1 MKQVSVLLGIAML
14 LALAAGCTQP
24 AQSPPASITATIP
37 SLVPSKP
44 VQMETPV
51 LTKTPSVSDNT
62 VTIGKIF
69 DPMNITVKAG
79 STVRWVN
86 LDSTEDP
93 ALYNPTHR
101 IQFADKTT
109 SPVLS
114 PSQSWSLIFRSPGV
128 FEYSDIVHTNMNGAV
143 IVE

>member
-1 MKQVSVLLGIAML
+1 MKQVPVLLCIAIL
-14 LALAAGCTQP
+14 FAIAAGCFQT
-24 AQSPPASITATIP
+24 AQSPPAAITTTISTLASTQP
-37 SLVPSKP
+37 
-44 VQMETPV
+44 MGTATPV
-51 LTKTPSVSDNT
+51 LTKTASVSDNT
-62 VTIGKIF
+62 VSVGKTF
-69 DPMNITVKAG
+69 EPVTITVKAG

-86 LDSTEDP
+86 TDSTEDP

-114 PSQSWSLIFRSPGV
+114 SSQSWSFIFRSPGV
-128 FEYSDIVHTNMNGAV
+128 FNYTDMVHSDLQGTV

>member
-1 MKQVSVLLGIAML
+1 MKQVPVLLGIAIL
-14 LALAAGCTQP
+14 LAIAAGCFQP
-24 AQSPPASITATIP
+24 AQSPPAAITTTAP
-37 SLVPSKP
+37 SLASTQPP
-44 VQMETPV
+44 GAATP
-51 LTKTPSVSDNT
+51 LPTKTASVSDNT
-62 VTIGKIF
+62 VSIGKTF
-69 DPMNITVKAG
+69 DPMTITVKAG

-86 LDSTEDP
+86 TDSTEDP

-101 IQFADKTT
+101 IQFADKST

-128 FEYSDIVHTNMNGAV
+128 FNYTDMVHTDLQGTV